1 MNTTSRSV
9 MNSDIAPGGP
19 VALPSPRTVLAVG
32 LLVATV
38 AGLVASQ
45 GAGGYVGDAELVLL
59 LRFMGVIKLAT
70 AAVAAA
76 LLAWRLRLPLSRG
89 LRLVAIVASWCLA
102 LGATLITCLAYIIP
116 ATGLFH
122 LGLLALFV
130 VALLEGRPVRR

>member
-9 MNSDIAPGGP
+9 MTSSIAPGGP
-19 VALPSPRTVLAVG
+19 VRLPSPRTVLAVG
-32 LLVATV
+32 LLVAAV
-38 AGLVASQ
+38 AGLVASR
-45 GAGGYVGDAELVLL
+45 GAGGYVGDAELALL

-76 LLAWRLRLPLSRG
+76 LIAWRLQSPLSRG
-89 LRLVAIVASWCLA
+89 LRIVAIVASWCLA

-116 ATGLFH
+116 ATALFH

-130 VALLEGRPVRR
+130 VALREGRRV